1 MRSLSQCLPRQ
12 ADPRGDFP
20 EQAQG
25 NGVALARAFWQAI
38 ASCSI
43 SAVSLSWDSS
53 PSPQTMPRSRARF
66 HRIRSALVVAMNPP
80 SQAVTVAVHKTD
92 TDLAVNRGQ
101 TRPPTETAPPRPQ
114 ICPLTDFLDQGGRG
128 RGV

>member
-66 HRIRSALVVAMNPP
+66 HRIRSALVVAMNLP
-80 SQAVTVAVHKTD
+80 SHAVTVTKHKTAS
-92 TDLAVNRGQ
+92 DLPSIQAKHIH
-101 TRPPTETAPPRPQ
+101 PRQQPR
-114 ICPLTDFLDQGGRG
+114 QGPKFALQRTQW
-128 RGV
+128 V